1 MQPDVMTSTTVAAA
15 GRRRR
20 GAASFVKPGP
30 SRRAPAICVKQPGPP
45 DRSSQLDS
53 LSSHRLPC
61 AALPFREV
69 HGEHPILGVYTAH
82 NWVDDRR
89 RILEPAW
96 HRKPVP
102 RESDD
107 LSHDT
112 PPRPAPHRRPAARD
126 TRGGQPAPPGRGFL
140 GQPRLPRSTPARLA
154 DRAGCG
160 CLPPWH
166 SDSAAAGGRTTTRSP
181 NESRSFRAVRDEKQ
195 SRGSRPVPSPIA
207 HPRCARSIGHGGPES
222 QGPPRV
228 ASVRAG
234 RAGPRVAGTEAA
246 DPSGVRA
253 ENSTASVS
261 KSLASLVHR
270 HTVPS

>member
-1 MQPDVMTSTTVAAA
+1 VQRCHSAKSTASTQFWVSTQPTTGWMTDAASSSLHGIANQSRGNPMTSHMTHLRAQHHIADLRRETHAAVS
-15 GRRRR
+15 RRRR
-20 GAASFVKPGP
+20 GAASSVNP
-30 SRRAPAICVKQPGPP
+30 
-45 DRSSQLDS
+45 
-53 LSSHRLPC
+53 
-61 AALPFREV
+61 
-69 HGEHPILGVYTAH
+69 
-82 NWVDDRR
+82 
-89 RILEPAW
+89 
-96 HRKPVP
+96 
-102 RESDD
+102 
-107 LSHDT
+107 
-112 PPRPAPHRRPAARD
+112 
-126 TRGGQPAPPGRGFL
+126 GFL

-154 DRAGCG
+154 GRAGCG

-222 QGPPRV
+222 QGPPPL

-234 RAGPRVAGTEAA
+234 RAGPRVAGAEAA

-270 HTVPS
+270 HRVPS